1 MLRGLPSVVLF
12 VAAAALA
19 ATSLLLSLPT
29 ASTGPPPAT
38 ALAQAQ
44 VPERQGLT
52 LVHLS
57 AQRKHFVWTGAKA
70 EAWCLLIHAD
80 ASLSLCW
87 GVPVTNTAQVTDD
100 QLTSVSPC

>member
-12 VAAAALA
+12 VAAAALV
-19 ATSLLLSLPT
+19 ATSLLFSLPT
-29 ASTGPPPAT
+29 ASTGPPPA
-38 ALAQAQ
+38 Q
-44 VPERQGLT
+44 VLERQGLT

-80 ASLSLCW
+80 ASLYHFV
-87 GVPVTNTAQVTDD
+87 GVC
-100 QLTSVSPC
+100 L